1 MIMSYSDAEKTIHM
15 KRRICEFIVD
25 DESLNNLGNE
35 FVFDCGA
42 LQLNQKIRQ
51 FFLEYILYHI
61 KEVHLL
67 QSNYMIISGKKI

>member
-1 MIMSYSDAEKTIHM
+1 MSYSDAEKTIHM
-15 KRRICEFIVD
+15 KRRFCEFTVD
-25 DESLNNLGNE
+25 DESLIKLVGNE
-35 FVFDCGA
+35 YVFDCGG

-67 QSNYMIISGKKI
+67 QSNYMIISGKKV